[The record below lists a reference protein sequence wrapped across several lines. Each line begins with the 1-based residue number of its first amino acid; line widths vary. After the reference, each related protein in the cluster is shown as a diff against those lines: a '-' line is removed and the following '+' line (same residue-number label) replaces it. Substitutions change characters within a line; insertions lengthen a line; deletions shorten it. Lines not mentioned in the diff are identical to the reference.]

1 MNSGLL
7 NRTISV
13 LLFLFLLIA
22 GLYFAKN
29 FFVPLVLA
37 GLLSMLFLPLVK
49 KIEAKGINRAIAIL
63 ICVLMILSLVAGIS
77 WLISWQV
84 GNFADD
90 TAKLQEQIVR
100 LGERVK
106 DFAQKSLGI
115 NKETQKEF
123 IEKQQST
130 SGSTAGKIG
139 LALIDSISDILVKFI
154 LVIVYFFLLI
164 YLRSHLKTFILKL
177 VKQPQKANAE
187 KIIHDA
193 SKVGQQYLG
202 GLAVMI
208 FFLWIMYSIGFSIAG
223 VKYAVF
229 FAILCGL
236 LEIVPFVGNLTGTLL
251 TSLMAVSQGAG
262 SGVLIGVLITY
273 GLVQFIQ
280 TYILE
285 PLVVGAQVNI
295 NPLFTI
301 ISIVLGEMIWGV
313 PGMVLAIPLVGI
325 LKIICDHVEPLKS
338 YGFLIGSE
346 PKEKKKPG
354 WLDKFKSKKIN
365 VVVVK

>member
-7 NRTISV
+7 NRSISV

-22 GLYFAKN
+22 GLYYAKD
-29 FFVPLVLA
+29 FFVPLALA
-37 GLLSMLFLPLVK
+37 GILSMLFLPLVK
-49 KIEAKGINRAIAIL
+49 KMEARGINRAIAIL
-63 ICVLMILSLVAGIS
+63 LCVLIILSLVAGIT
-77 WLISWQV
+77 WLISWQI
-84 GNFADD
+84 GNFAED
-90 TAKLQEQIVR
+90 TAKLQQQLVK
-100 LGERVK
+100 LGERIK

-115 NKETQKEF
+115 NKKTQQA
-123 IEKQQST
+123 IIDKQGSST
-130 SGSTAGKIG
+130 GETAGKVG
-139 LALIDSISDILVKFI
+139 LAIVDSVSSILINFI
-154 LVIVYFFLLI
+154 LVMVYFFLLI
-164 YLRSHLKTFILKL
+164 YLRAHIKKFILKL
-177 VKQPQKANAE
+177 VKEPQKPNAE
-187 KIIHDA
+187 KIIYDA

-202 GLAVMI
+202 GLAMMI

-223 VKYAVF
+223 VKYAIF

-301 ISIVLGEMIWGV
+301 IAIVLGEMIWGV
-313 PGMVLAIPLVGI
+313 PGMVLAIPLTGI
-325 LKIICDHVEPLKS
+325 IKIICDHVEPLKP
-338 YGFLIGSE
+338 YGYLIGSE
-346 PKEKKKPG
+346 PKPRKKPK
-354 WLDKFKSKKIN
+354 WMERIKK
-365 VVVVK
+365 